1 MAGHGQHAHP
11 APGVTIDYFAAGDGP
26 VLVLVHGITESRR
39 AWDPVVA
46 PLIAAGHRVIAVDL
60 RGHGASSHVPPYDL
74 TTMAGDLAC
83 VLDVEGVD
91 EALLVG
97 HSLGGAVVSAYAGT
111 GPCRGVVNVDQPL
124 ALAGFKDVLGQLEP
138 ALRGDSAGFRAAIE
152 AIFDQMAGPLG
163 GAERW
168 RVDHLR
174 DPDQDVVLGVW
185 ELILGSSVAELD
197 TAVDSLVGAITVPY
211 LSLHGID
218 PGPDYERWLTDRVA
232 GAIVD
237 VWPGL
242 GHYPHLVE
250 PQRFVE
256 RLIAF
261 DRQ

>member
-1 MAGHGQHAHP
+1 ML
-11 APGVTIDYFAAGDGP
+11 AA
-26 VLVLVHGITESRR
+26 ER
-39 AWDPVVA
+39 
-46 PLIAAGHRVIAVDL
+46 
-60 RGHGASSHVPPYDL
+60 
-74 TTMAGDLAC
+74 
-83 VLDVEGVD
+83 VD

-97 HSLGGAVVSAYAGT
+97 HSLGGAVVSAYAGS
-111 GPCRGVVNVDQPL
+111 GSCRGVINIDQPL

-138 ALRGDSAGFRAAIE
+138 ALRSDTAGFRAAIE
-152 AIFDQMAGPLG
+152 AVFDQMAGPLS

-185 ELILGSSVAELD
+185 ELLLGSSVAELD

-218 PGPDYERWLTDRVA
+218 PGPEYERWLTQRIL

-237 VWPGL
+237 VWQGL
-242 GHYPHLVE
+242 GHYPHLME

-256 RLIAF
+256 RLVAF
-261 DRQ
+261 DRR